1 MRGRIVA
8 LTFLISLSFADG
20 CMTPQK
26 NNNGNSDLMPSAG
39 FGSGSSMPATVTSE
53 DEEWSKLGR
62 QMRGDQP
69 AQQSQSF
76 DPLRDIMVSPRAQS
90 IERSLG
96 VDN

>member
-8 LTFLISLSFADG
+8 LTFLVSLSFADG
-20 CMTPQK
+20 CTAPQK

-39 FGSGSSMPATVTSE
+39 FGSGSSMPASVNAE

-69 AQQSQSF
+69 AQSQAF